1 MAIHFT
7 YDDVPYTLEY
17 TRNTIRQMERRGFI
31 AKDVQ
36 DKPATGI
43 PDLFAGAFLAHHKY
57 LKREK
62 IDEIYNNLK
71 DRSTLVTKLVD
82 LYNEPIL
89 SLIEDEEG
97 QGNVDWTVD

>member
-1 MAIHFT
+1 MEIHFT

-71 DRSTLVTKLVD
+71 DKSTLVTKLVD